1 MVMKKQEEYNE
12 KEQSDWTE
20 IDRFGSRLTT
30 DWQESKEAIWRR
42 MEQKLETPV
51 KPAKLIFFAQPAFR
65 LAVAALLVLLVG
77 IGSVMRFHTRTY
89 RTIPGQHLS
98 IGLPDGST
106 VQLNAASSLTFRP
119 YWWRFSRKLA
129 LEGEAYFQVSKG
141 DRFTVISSNG
151 TTSVLGTSFNIYAR
165 DEAYRVSCLTG
176 TVKVTNAGGDQEVI
190 LSANQKAEWQSSAFR
205 KADMPADRK
214 PAWVNK
220 QFEFTG
226 RSIREVFDEIERQ
239 YGIRIIS
246 DQSLNFEYSGNFSK
260 EESVHQ
266 VLTYICKPFNLNFEE
281 KKTGQ
286 YQVLKN
292 Q

>member
-1 MVMKKQEEYNE
+1 MAMKKQEEYHK
-12 KEQSDWTE
+12 KEQLDWTE

-30 DWQESKEAIWRR
+30 EWEESKEAIWLR
-42 MEQKLETPV
+42 MEQKLTAPAR
-51 KPAKLIFFAQPAFR
+51 PAKVIFFARPAFR
-65 LAVAALLVLLVG
+65 LAVAALVVLLVG
-77 IGSVMRFHTRTY
+77 LGSVMRFHSRTY
-89 RTIPGQHLS
+89 HTIPGQHLA
-98 IGLPDGST
+98 IALPDGST
-106 VQLNAASSLTFRP
+106 VQLNAASVLTFRP
-119 YWWRFSRKLA
+119 YWWRFSRELA

-151 TTSVLGTSFNIYAR
+151 TTTVLGTSFNIYAR

-176 TVKVTNAGGDQEVI
+176 TVKVTNARGNQDVI
-190 LSANQKAEWQSSAFR
+190 LSANQKAEWQSSAFVR
-205 KADMPADRK
+205 ADMKANHE

-226 RSIREVFDEIERQ
+226 RPIREVFDEIERQ

-246 DQSLNFEYSGNFSK
+246 DQSLNFEYSGNFNK